1 MTFLTKTNQLFIDCT
16 FKSAPKGYYQIMNIL
31 AKPQDYN
38 HVIPVFLVL
47 MSNKSFYSYINIF
60 SDIKLNLL
68 IKKLNINW
76 NSIYFIHDFE
86 KGLVK
91 AIEEY
96 FPESKSI
103 GCFYHY
109 CKSLWVY
116 AKKHQCFKKKY
127 SKEILFILFAYKIYP
142 FIIIKEEYIKHIE
155 MMINNTEEKNTF
167 LRLHNFFVKNWSK
180 QRLLN
185 YNEYLDNKFYDTTNN
200 FSEAFNHALNKLIN
214 INHPKI
220 SILVEKMNSYIALR
234 INEYYEYIK
243 ENNNKDILDIDQKEF
258 IFTKIKNFIEKY
270 QLLYENEVNLEQIKV
285 LYEKNKIEIYEILIF
300 LWIDII
306 NDEEDEE
313 LMKIF
318 YNINEKIKKETVSE
332 KINID
337 KSDKKKR

>member
-1 MTFLTKTNQLFIDCT
+1 
-16 FKSAPKGYYQIMNIL
+16 
-31 AKPQDYN
+31 
-38 HVIPVFLVL
+38 
-47 MSNKSFYSYINIF
+47 
-60 SDIKLNLL
+60 
-68 IKKLNINW
+68 
-76 NSIYFIHDFE
+76 
-86 KGLVK
+86 
-91 AIEEY
+91 
-96 FPESKSI
+96 
-103 GCFYHY
+103 
-109 CKSLWVY
+109 
-116 AKKHQCFKKKY
+116 
-127 SKEILFILFAYKIYP
+127 
-142 FIIIKEEYIKHIE
+142 

-318 YNINEKIKKETVSE
+318 YNINEKIKKENVSE

-337 KSDKKKR
+337 KSDKKKDNYIDKMTKNLTKDNFSLESKEEESKENSLDIEESDINEEKNLNYYILNLESKEKKQIKIKKKFLKWEVNSCRYDSLIFLFIYGIITYIQNNDLITRKEKFFLFCRRFK

>member
-1 MTFLTKTNQLFIDCT
+1 
-16 FKSAPKGYYQIMNIL
+16 
-31 AKPQDYN
+31 
-38 HVIPVFLVL
+38 
-47 MSNKSFYSYINIF
+47 
-60 SDIKLNLL
+60 
-68 IKKLNINW
+68 
-76 NSIYFIHDFE
+76 
-86 KGLVK
+86 
-91 AIEEY
+91 
-96 FPESKSI
+96 
-103 GCFYHY
+103 
-109 CKSLWVY
+109 
-116 AKKHQCFKKKY
+116 
-127 SKEILFILFAYKIYP
+127 
-142 FIIIKEEYIKHIE
+142 

-185 YNEYLDNKFYDTTNN
+185 YNEYLDNKFYDATNN

-243 ENNNKDILDIDQKEF
+243 ENNNKDLLDIDQKEF

-306 NDEEDEE
+306 NDEEDKE

-318 YNINEKIKKETVSE
+318 YNINEKIKKEIVSE

-337 KSDKKKR
+337 KSDKKKIIISTK